1 MRPQTLLNRSRMS
14 HVCMA
19 VGASLALASCTQ
31 VDHQQELRS
40 NKLKWEAAAISSYE
54 LDMQQGCFCPD
65 FITRPIHLVVRNS
78 EISLTY
84 TDDGSSVIEDA
95 LESLLIG
102 PIPKMF
108 DGIKF
113 VIDNDPDDL
122 KVIYNEEYGFPE
134 RIAADPISSA
144 IDDEFG
150 FRVSNFRLVDDS

>member
-1 MRPQTLLNRSRMS
+1 MPRLFF
-14 HVCMA
+14 A
-19 VGASLALASCTQ
+19 VIGSLVLASCAQ
-31 VDHQQELRS
+31 VDHEQELQS
-40 NKLKWEAAAISSYE
+40 NKQKWKAAAISSYE
-54 LDMQQGCFCPD
+54 LDMRQGCFCPD

-84 TDDGSSVIEDA
+84 TDDGKHVTEDA

-113 VIDNDPDDL
+113 VIDNEPDDL

-144 IDDEFG
+144 IDDEFD
-150 FRVSNFRLVDDS
+150 FSVSNFKLIDGP

>member
-1 MRPQTLLNRSRMS
+1 MSR
-14 HVCMA
+14 VCIAA
-19 VGASLALASCTQ
+19 VASLALASCTQ
-31 VDHQQELRS
+31 VDNEQELQS

-84 TDDGSSVIEDA
+84 TDDGSDVTEDA

-102 PIPKMF
+102 PVPKMF
-108 DGIKF
+108 EGIKF
-113 VIDNDPDDL
+113 VIDNDPDDF
-122 KVIYNEEYGFPE
+122 KVIYNEEFGFPE

-150 FRVSNFRLVDDS
+150 FWVTSFKRIDGS